1 MNTANGFAGIAV
13 GNADI
18 GAHAGPDTGL
28 KVAADFGQNLRVT
41 DMRASHADH
50 IGLAMGNNVF
60 CMGWVDNPAHRK
72 HRQVNYLAYC
82 AGKMHK
88 NAVTGRRRRPVTAT
102 TQVRNIGMGNDVEVI
117 DQARICYLFADD
129 FHLLKIQRAGLK
141 LVSGQAHPQHMIP
154 TQCAANGLQ
163 QFH

>member
-1 MNTANGFAGIAV
+1 MNTANGFAPIAV

-18 GAHAGPDTGL
+18 GAYADPDTGL
-28 KVAADFGQNLRVT
+28 KLAADFGQNLRVT

-50 IGLAMGNNVF
+50 IGLTMGNNVF
-60 CMGWVDNPAHRK
+60 RMGGVDNSAYCK
-72 HRQVNYLAYC
+72 YRQVNYLAYC

-88 NAVTGRRRRPVTAT
+88 DAVAGRRRRPVTAA
-102 TQVRNIGMGNDVEVI
+102 TQVRNIGMGDDVEVI

-141 LVSGQAHPQHMIP
+141 LISRQAHPQHMIP
-154 TQCAANGLQ
+154 AQCAANGLQ